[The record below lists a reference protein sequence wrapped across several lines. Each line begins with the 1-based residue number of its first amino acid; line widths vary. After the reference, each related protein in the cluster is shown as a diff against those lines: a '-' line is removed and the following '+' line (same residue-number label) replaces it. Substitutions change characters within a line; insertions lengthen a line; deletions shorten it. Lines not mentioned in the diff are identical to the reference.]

1 MRITVFGAT
10 GGTGREV
17 VRQAAEAGHQ
27 VTAVVRDPARLGPI
41 PAGVTVVRAD
51 VMDPASIQPALADAD
66 AVVSALGPRG
76 RGPTTVCSA
85 GTASITTAMA
95 AAGVRRLFVVSAS
108 GIVVDDADDLL
119 TRAVVK
125 PLLNRLL
132 ANGWADLRRM
142 EEVVRG
148 TDLDWTLVRPSR
160 LVDAPRGEYRARVG
174 GNLRR
179 GYNSSR
185 ADVADWI
192 VTHLADP
199 AAVRDVVAVAR

>member
-1 MRITVFGAT
+1 MRVTVFGAT
-10 GGTGREV
+10 GGIGREV
-17 VRQAAEAGHQ
+17 VQQAAAAGHQ
-27 VTAVVRDPARLGPI
+27 VTAVVRDPAKLDPA

-51 VMDPASIQPALADAD
+51 VLDPASIQPALTDAD

-76 RGPTTVCSA
+76 RGPTTICSA
-85 GTASITTAMA
+85 GVTSIATAMA
-95 AAGVRRLFVVSAS
+95 AAGVRRLLVVSAS
-108 GIVVDDADDLL
+108 GIVVDDADDFL

-132 ANGWADLRRM
+132 ADGWADLRRM
-142 EEVVRG
+142 EDVVRG

-160 LVDAPRGEYRARVG
+160 LVNAPRGEYRTRVG

-179 GYNSSR
+179 GYNSRR

-192 VTHLADP
+192 VRHLTDP
-199 AAVRDVVAVAR
+199 AAIRDVVAVAN